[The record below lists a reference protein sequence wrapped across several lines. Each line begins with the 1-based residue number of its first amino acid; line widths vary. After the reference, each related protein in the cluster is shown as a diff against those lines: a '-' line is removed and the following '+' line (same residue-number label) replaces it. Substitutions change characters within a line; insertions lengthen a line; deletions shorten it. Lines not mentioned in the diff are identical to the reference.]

1 MPAYAGLSGLP
12 REAMTQD
19 ITIRNETAADVDAIT
34 EVTVAAFAT
43 LAISNQTEHLIVE
56 ALRAAEALTVSLVA
70 EADGRVVGHVAFS
83 PVTISDGTESW
94 YGLGPVSVLPAHQRQ
109 GIGKAL
115 IREGLLR
122 LRALNARGCC
132 VVGHP
137 EYYRKLGFENMPG
150 LEHEGVPKEV
160 FLALSF
166 DGEVPQGNV
175 RFHEAFKAE
184 GGEVDGE

>member
-1 MPAYAGLSGLP
+1 MAAKPLLW
-12 REAMTQD
+12 
-19 ITIRNETAADVDAIT
+19 TIRLL
-34 EVTVAAFAT
+34 T
-43 LAISNQTEHLIVE
+43 LL
-56 ALRAAEALTVSLVA
+56 LVA
-70 EADGRVVGHVAFS
+70 VSVLPTIPSGQCEVGHVAFS
-83 PVTISDGTESW
+83 PVTISDGTEGW

-115 IREGLLR
+115 IREGLSR

-137 EYYRKLGFENMPG
+137 GYYRKLGFENMAG
-150 LEHEGVPKEV
+150 LEHEGVAKEV

-166 DGEVPQGNV
+166 DGEIPQGNA

-184 GGEVDGE
+184 GGEVHGE